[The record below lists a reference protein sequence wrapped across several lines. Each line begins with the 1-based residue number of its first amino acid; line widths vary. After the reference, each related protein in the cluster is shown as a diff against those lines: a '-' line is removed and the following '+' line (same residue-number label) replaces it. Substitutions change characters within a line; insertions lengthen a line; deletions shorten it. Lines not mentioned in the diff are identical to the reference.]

1 MFNDFYRLKTEELLN
16 QLSQVK
22 TFIKKHNPTIGL
34 LTEEILRKFLVT
46 FLPKGVSVEQGF
58 VIGDNGELSKQI
70 DIIIYD
76 NYKYAPYYRINDIV
90 IVPSSSVIAIIEVKT
105 TVKSKVAFHEI
116 INYFY
121 SISNQL
127 HYNTGTY
134 LFIYNSAT
142 VGRLDNYFHSFKHAG
157 KYQRF
162 DHDTFQ
168 NLPDVITG
176 INSSYHLK
184 KDYLAFESDKMGYT
198 SYSYIDNMD
207 KDISSL
213 ELFYKDVYEKVADY
227 LAGVIDL
234 NPDNRFKSN
243 IKKDGRL
250 KSISAIEL
258 FDM

>member
-1 MFNDFYRLKTEELLN
+1 MFNEFYRLKTEELLN

-34 LTEEILRKFLVT
+34 LTEEILRKFLAT
-46 FLPKGVSVEQGF
+46 FLLKDVSVEQGF
-58 VIGDNGELSKQI
+58 IVGENGELSKQV

-76 NYKYAPYYRINDIV
+76 SHKHSPYYRINDIV
-90 IVPSSSVIAIIEVKT
+90 VVPSSSVIAIVEVKT
-105 TVKSKVAFHEI
+105 TVKSRTAFHEI

-121 SISNQL
+121 SISKQL
-127 HYNTGTY
+127 HYNTATY
-134 LFIYNSAT
+134 LFIYNSAN
-142 VGRLDNYFHSFKHAG
+142 VGMLDSYFHSFKHPG
-157 KYQRF
+157 DYQMF

-184 KDYLAFESDKMGYT
+184 KDYVTFESDKMGYT
-198 SYSYIDNMD
+198 SYNYIDSTD

-213 ELFYKDVYEKVADY
+213 ELFYKDVYSKVSNY
-227 LAGVIDL
+227 LAQATELSSGNDL
-234 NPDNRFKSN
+234 KFDIKS
-243 IKKDGRL
+243 DRTL
-250 KSISAIEL
+250 KSIFAVEL

>member
-1 MFNDFYRLKTEELLN
+1 MFNEFYRLKTEELLN
-16 QLSQVK
+16 QLSQVR

-34 LTEEILRKFLVT
+34 LTEEILRKFLAT

-58 VIGDNGELSKQI
+58 IVGVDGELSRQI

-76 NYKYAPYYRINDIV
+76 SLKHAPYYRINDIIV
-90 IVPSSSVIAIIEVKT
+90 VPSSSVIAVVEVKT
-105 TVKSKVAFHEI
+105 TVKSKTAFHEI

-127 HYNTGTY
+127 HNNTGTY

-142 VGRLDNYFHSFKHAG
+142 VGMLDSYFHSFKHPG
-157 KYQRF
+157 DYQKF
-162 DHDTFQ
+162 DHDTFH

-184 KDYLAFESDKMGYT
+184 KDYVTFESDKMGYT
-198 SYSYIDNMD
+198 SYNYIDNTD
-207 KDISSL
+207 KDVSSL
-213 ELFYKDVYEKVADY
+213 ELFYKDIYSKVSNY
-227 LAGVIDL
+227 LDQTIDL
-234 NPDNRFKSN
+234 SSGNDFKFDIKSEKTLKN
-243 IKKDGRL
+243 IF
-250 KSISAIEL
+250 AIEL